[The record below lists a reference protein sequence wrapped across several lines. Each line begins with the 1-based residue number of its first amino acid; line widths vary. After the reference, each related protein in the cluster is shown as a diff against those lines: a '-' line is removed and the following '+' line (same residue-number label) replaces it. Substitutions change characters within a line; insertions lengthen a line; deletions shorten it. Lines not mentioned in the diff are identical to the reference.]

1 MSIEIK
7 EYIGSKPKYVNAIKN
22 DLNLTESYT
31 VETYIDEDSLMVDME
46 ALHSIITRNDT
57 LYTPECIKK
66 SIPLWTQPY
75 ERPVIMHHD
84 DEAGITIGRVK
95 AAKYIDHSE
104 RSNTPALE
112 LTVNIGEENGKKS
125 IKNGTLATVSV
136 GVIAHEAKC
145 SICGQNLAEGF
156 CEHEKGEVYEGK
168 RCYWIITDI
177 EPKEVSYVIV
187 PSDIYA
193 HNIRVYD
200 AVNKKKTNKEVKESM
215 SNIFDDLIKEHGL
228 NNKVTDLTEG
238 TQIDE
243 KVPDTT
249 KVNPTEKPEDDNK
262 KEEKEDN
269 TAKVEDNKED
279 FNKEDKNKEDKKEE
293 NKKFKTKDE
302 LNKELEDNTK
312 EKEIENLKAEIQKL
326 NAKIEELTA
335 ANAKLEKQVNSEKAL
350 KESAEAK
357 LIEYKKKEKLALVE
371 SVNSL
376 REQLELP
383 KQEVDILMESTEES
397 LTSTI
402 KNLKEFVEVKNKPSN
417 KLTMI
422 ESPIS
427 VSDEK
432 DNTNKN
438 KLDNVKE
445 SVNTSNKDFEKDL
458 IGIFSKCFY

>member
-7 EYIGSKPKYVNAIKN
+7 EYIGAKPKHVNAIKN

-46 ALHSIITRNDT
+46 ALHSVITRNDT

-66 SIPLWTQPY
+66 SVPLWTQPY

-112 LTVNIGEENGKKS
+112 LTVNIGEENGKKG

-193 HNIRVYD
+193 HNTRIYD

-249 KVNPTEKPEDDNK
+249 KVNPTEKPEENK
-262 KEEKEDN
+262 KEEKTE
-269 TAKVEDNKED
+269 KVEDNKED
-279 FNKEDKNKEDKKEE
+279 SNKEDKKED
-293 NKKFKTKDE
+293 NKFKTKDE

-335 ANAKLEKQVNSEKAL
+335 ANAKLEKQANSEKTL

-383 KQEVDILMESTEES
+383 KQEVDILMENTEES

>member
-46 ALHSIITRNDT
+46 ALHSVITRNDT

-66 SIPLWTQPY
+66 SVPLWTQPY

-112 LTVNIGEENGKKS
+112 LTVNIGEENGKKG

-177 EPKEVSYVIV
+177 EPKEVTYVIV

-193 HNIRVYD
+193 QNTRRYN
-200 AVNKKKTNKEVKESM
+200 AVNKKKNNKEVKKSM
-215 SNIFDDLIKEHGL
+215 NKNLDNIKKKLIK
-228 NNKVTDLTEG
+228 
-238 TQIDE
+238 
-243 KVPDTT
+243 
-249 KVNPTEKPEDDNK
+249 
-262 KEEKEDN
+262 
-269 TAKVEDNKED
+269 
-279 FNKEDKNKEDKKEE
+279 
-293 NKKFKTKDE
+293 
-302 LNKELEDNTK
+302 
-312 EKEIENLKAEIQKL
+312 
-326 NAKIEELTA
+326 
-335 ANAKLEKQVNSEKAL
+335 
-350 KESAEAK
+350 
-357 LIEYKKKEKLALVE
+357 
-371 SVNSL
+371 
-376 REQLELP
+376 R
-383 KQEVDILMESTEES
+383 
-397 LTSTI
+397 
-402 KNLKEFVEVKNKPSN
+402 
-417 KLTMI
+417 
-422 ESPIS
+422 
-427 VSDEK
+427 
-432 DNTNKN
+432 
-438 KLDNVKE
+438 
-445 SVNTSNKDFEKDL
+445 
-458 IGIFSKCFY
+458 

>member
-1 MSIEIK
+1 
-7 EYIGSKPKYVNAIKN
+7 
-22 DLNLTESYT
+22 
-31 VETYIDEDSLMVDME
+31 
-46 ALHSIITRNDT
+46 
-57 LYTPECIKK
+57 
-66 SIPLWTQPY
+66 
-75 ERPVIMHHD
+75 
-84 DEAGITIGRVK
+84 
-95 AAKYIDHSE
+95 
-104 RSNTPALE
+104 
-112 LTVNIGEENGKKS
+112 
-125 IKNGTLATVSV
+125 
-136 GVIAHEAKC
+136 
-145 SICGQNLAEGF
+145 
-156 CEHEKGEVYEGK
+156 
-168 RCYWIITDI
+168 
-177 EPKEVSYVIV
+177 
-187 PSDIYA
+187 
-193 HNIRVYD
+193 
-200 AVNKKKTNKEVKESM
+200 M

-243 KVPDTT
+243 KVPNTT

-279 FNKEDKNKEDKKEE
+279 FNKEDKNKEE

-312 EKEIENLKAEIQKL
+312 EKELEALKAEIQKL

-335 ANAKLEKQVNSEKAL
+335 ANAKLEKQANSEKAL

-383 KQEVDILMESTEES
+383 KQEVDILMENTEES

>member
-1 MSIEIK
+1 
-7 EYIGSKPKYVNAIKN
+7 
-22 DLNLTESYT
+22 
-31 VETYIDEDSLMVDME
+31 
-46 ALHSIITRNDT
+46 
-57 LYTPECIKK
+57 
-66 SIPLWTQPY
+66 
-75 ERPVIMHHD
+75 
-84 DEAGITIGRVK
+84 
-95 AAKYIDHSE
+95 
-104 RSNTPALE
+104 
-112 LTVNIGEENGKKS
+112 
-125 IKNGTLATVSV
+125 
-136 GVIAHEAKC
+136 
-145 SICGQNLAEGF
+145 
-156 CEHEKGEVYEGK
+156 
-168 RCYWIITDI
+168 
-177 EPKEVSYVIV
+177 
-187 PSDIYA
+187 
-193 HNIRVYD
+193 
-200 AVNKKKTNKEVKESM
+200 M

-279 FNKEDKNKEDKKEE
+279 NKEDKKEE
-293 NKKFKTKDE
+293 DKKFKTKDE

-335 ANAKLEKQVNSEKAL
+335 ANAKLEKQANSEKTL

-445 SVNTSNKDFEKDL
+445 SVNTSNKKKKKDL

>member
-1 MSIEIK
+1 
-7 EYIGSKPKYVNAIKN
+7 
-22 DLNLTESYT
+22 
-31 VETYIDEDSLMVDME
+31 
-46 ALHSIITRNDT
+46 
-57 LYTPECIKK
+57 
-66 SIPLWTQPY
+66 
-75 ERPVIMHHD
+75 MHHD

-112 LTVNIGEENGKKS
+112 LTVNIGEENGKKG

-249 KVNPTEKPEDDNK
+249 KVNPTEKPEEDK
-262 KEEKEDN
+262 KEEKEDKIE
-269 TAKVEDNKED
+269 KVENNK
-279 FNKEDKNKEDKKEE
+279 KESNKEDKKED
-293 NKKFKTKDE
+293 NKFKTKDE

-335 ANAKLEKQVNSEKAL
+335 ANAKLEKQANSEKAL

>member
-215 SNIFDDLIKEHGL
+215 SNIFDDLIKEYGL

-279 FNKEDKNKEDKKEE
+279 KEDKKEE

-302 LNKELEDNTK
+302 LNKELKDNTK

-335 ANAKLEKQVNSEKAL
+335 ANAKLEKQANSEKAL

-383 KQEVDILMESTEES
+383 KQEVDILIESTEES

-402 KNLKEFVEVKNKPSN
+402 KNLKEFVEVKNKSSN

>member
-7 EYIGSKPKYVNAIKN
+7 EYIGAKPKHVNAIKN

-46 ALHSIITRNDT
+46 ALHSVITRNDT

-66 SIPLWTQPY
+66 SVPLWTQPY

-112 LTVNIGEENGKKS
+112 LTVNIGEENGKKG

-193 HNIRVYD
+193 HNTRIYD

-249 KVNPTEKPEDDNK
+249 KVNPTEKPEENK
-262 KEEKEDN
+262 KEEKTE
-269 TAKVEDNKED
+269 KVEDNKED
-279 FNKEDKNKEDKKEE
+279 SNKEDKKED
-293 NKKFKTKDE
+293 NKFKTKDE
-302 LNKELEDNTK
+302 LNKELEDNAK
-312 EKEIENLKAEIQKL
+312 EKELENLKAEIQKL

-335 ANAKLEKQVNSEKAL
+335 ANAKLEKQANSEKTL

>member
-269 TAKVEDNKED
+269 TAKAEDNKED
-279 FNKEDKNKEDKKEE
+279 FNKEDKKEE

-335 ANAKLEKQVNSEKAL
+335 ANAKLEKQANSEKTL

-417 KLTMI
+417 KLTII

>member
-7 EYIGSKPKYVNAIKN
+7 EYIGAKPKHVNAIKN

-112 LTVNIGEENGKKS
+112 LTVNIGEENGKKG

-193 HNIRVYD
+193 HNTRIYD

-249 KVNPTEKPEDDNK
+249 KVNPTEKPEENK
-262 KEEKEDN
+262 KEEKTE
-269 TAKVEDNKED
+269 KVEDNKED
-279 FNKEDKNKEDKKEE
+279 SNKEDKKED
-293 NKKFKTKDE
+293 NKFKTKDE
-302 LNKELEDNTK
+302 LNKELEDNAK
-312 EKEIENLKAEIQKL
+312 EKELENLKAEIQKL

-335 ANAKLEKQVNSEKAL
+335 ANAKLEKQANSEKTL

>member
-193 HNIRVYD
+193 HNTRIYD

-279 FNKEDKNKEDKKEE
+279 FNKEDEKEEDKKS
-293 NKKFKTKDE
+293 KTKDE

-312 EKEIENLKAEIQKL
+312 EKELEALKAEIQKL

-335 ANAKLEKQVNSEKAL
+335 ANAKLEKQANSEKTL

>member
-7 EYIGSKPKYVNAIKN
+7 EYIGAKPKHVNAIKN

-46 ALHSIITRNDT
+46 ALHSVITRNDT

-112 LTVNIGEENGKKS
+112 LTVNIGEENGKKG

-193 HNIRVYD
+193 HNTRIYD
-200 AVNKKKTNKEVKESM
+200 AVNKKKINKEVNESM

-249 KVNPTEKPEDDNK
+249 KVNPTEKPEEDK
-262 KEEKEDN
+262 KEEKEDKIE
-269 TAKVEDNKED
+269 KVENNKED
-279 FNKEDKNKEDKKEE
+279 SNKEDKKED
-293 NKKFKTKDE
+293 NKFKTKDE

-335 ANAKLEKQVNSEKAL
+335 ANAKLEKQANSEKTL

-383 KQEVDILMESTEES
+383 KQEVDILMENTEES

>member
-279 FNKEDKNKEDKKEE
+279 FNKEDKKEE
-293 NKKFKTKDE
+293 DKKFKTKDE

-335 ANAKLEKQVNSEKAL
+335 ANTKLEKQANSEKAL

>member
-7 EYIGSKPKYVNAIKN
+7 EYIGAKPKHVNAIKN

-269 TAKVEDNKED
+269 TAKAEDNKED
-279 FNKEDKNKEDKKEE
+279 FNKEDKKEE

-335 ANAKLEKQVNSEKAL
+335 ANAKLEKQANSEKTL

-417 KLTMI
+417 KLTII

>member
-279 FNKEDKNKEDKKEE
+279 KNKEDKKEE

-335 ANAKLEKQVNSEKAL
+335 ANAKLEKQANSEKAL

>member
-31 VETYIDEDSLMVDME
+31 IETYIDENSLMVDME

-112 LTVNIGEENGKKS
+112 LTANIGEENGKKG

-156 CEHEKGEVYEGK
+156 CEHEKGEIYEGK

-193 HNIRVYD
+193 HNTKVYD
-200 AVNKKKTNKEVKESM
+200 AVNKKKTNKEVNESM

-228 NNKVTDLTEG
+228 NNKVVDLTEG

-262 KEEKEDN
+262 KEEKEDK
-269 TAKVEDNKED
+269 TAKVEGNEE
-279 FNKEDKNKEDKKEE
+279 NSNKEDKKDED
-293 NKKFKTKDE
+293 KDE
-302 LNKELEDNTK
+302 DESNKELEDSTK
-312 EKEIENLKAEIQKL
+312 EKELEDLKAEIQKL

-335 ANAKLEKQVNSEKAL
+335 ANAKLEKQANSEKTL

-402 KNLKEFVEVKNKPSN
+402 KNLKEFVEIKNKPSN

>member
-7 EYIGSKPKYVNAIKN
+7 EYIGAKPKHVNAIKN

-66 SIPLWTQPY
+66 SVPLWTQPY

-193 HNIRVYD
+193 HNTRIYD
-200 AVNKKKTNKEVKESM
+200 AVNKKKINKEVNESM

-262 KEEKEDN
+262 KEGKEDN
-269 TAKVEDNKED
+269 TAKVED
-279 FNKEDKNKEDKKEE
+279 NKEDKNKEDKKEE

-335 ANAKLEKQVNSEKAL
+335 ANAKLEKQANSEKAL

>member
-1 MSIEIK
+1 
-7 EYIGSKPKYVNAIKN
+7 
-22 DLNLTESYT
+22 
-31 VETYIDEDSLMVDME
+31 
-46 ALHSIITRNDT
+46 
-57 LYTPECIKK
+57 
-66 SIPLWTQPY
+66 
-75 ERPVIMHHD
+75 MHHD

-112 LTVNIGEENGKKS
+112 LTANIGEENGKKG

-156 CEHEKGEVYEGK
+156 CEHEKGEIYEGK

-193 HNIRVYD
+193 HNTKVYD
-200 AVNKKKTNKEVKESM
+200 AVNKKKTNKEVNESM

-228 NNKVTDLTEG
+228 NNKVVDLTEG

-262 KEEKEDN
+262 KEEKEDK
-269 TAKVEDNKED
+269 TAKVEGNEE
-279 FNKEDKNKEDKKEE
+279 NSNKEDKKD
-293 NKKFKTKDE
+293 KDE
-302 LNKELEDNTK
+302 DKDESNKELEDSTK
-312 EKEIENLKAEIQKL
+312 EKELEDLKAEIQKL
-326 NAKIEELTA
+326 NVKIEELTA
-335 ANAKLEKQVNSEKAL
+335 ANAKLEKQVNSEKTL

-383 KQEVDILMESTEES
+383 KQEVDILMENTEES

-402 KNLKEFVEVKNKPSN
+402 KNLKEFVEIKNKPSN